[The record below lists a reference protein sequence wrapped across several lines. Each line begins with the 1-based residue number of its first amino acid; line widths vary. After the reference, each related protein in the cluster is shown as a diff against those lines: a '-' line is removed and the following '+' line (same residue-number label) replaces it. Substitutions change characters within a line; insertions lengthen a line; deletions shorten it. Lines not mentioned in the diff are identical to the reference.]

1 MKRKFAFALLFTT
14 TIGGAWSCL
23 TWGQDPIVPARVIR
37 PSVTTTRNFTTV
49 GDGGETVTIAG
60 GDVVPGA
67 GWTIAG
73 GNINNNLDENV
84 TRLVRELKSSEGADK
99 ESVLTKLKSAVGEQF
114 DNRQEG
120 KAKELKALEEQLAK
134 LKEIHNKRTQ
144 QREQIVADRVQQL
157 LREVEGLGW
166 GSDSGDATGMLRF
179 QGSRLP
185 MLNSTLNR
193 IQGAVASPAA
203 QPANVYPAAK

>member
-1 MKRKFAFALLFTT
+1 MKRKLAFALLFTT
-14 TIGGAWSCL
+14 TLGGAWSCL
-23 TWGQDPIVPARVIR
+23 TWGQDPFGPARVGR
-37 PSVTTTRNFTTV
+37 PLVTTTRNLTTV

-60 GDVVPGA
+60 IESPVA
-67 GWTIAG
+67 GWTIADG
-73 GNINNNLDENV
+73 RYSFEENV
-84 TRLVRELKSSEGADK
+84 SKLVKELKSTEGANK

-134 LKEIHNKRTQ
+134 LKEIHAKRTQ

-166 GSDSGDATGMLRF
+166 GADSDDATEFRF
-179 QGSRLP
+179 PTTRLLP
-185 MLNSTLNR
+185 MLNRSNR
-193 IQGAVASPAA
+193 IQDAVASPAA
-203 QPANVYPAAK
+203 PATPPAIFPPK

>member
-1 MKRKFAFALLFTT
+1 MKRKLAFALLFTM

-23 TWGQDPIVPARVIR
+23 TWGQDPFGPARAVR
-37 PSVTTTRNFTTV
+37 PTVTTTRSFGAV

-60 GDVVPGA
+60 IESPVA
-67 GWTIAG
+67 GWTIADG
-73 GNINNNLDENV
+73 RYSFEENV
-84 TRLVRELKSSEGADK
+84 AKLVKELKSTEGANK
-99 ESVLTKLKSAVGEQF
+99 ESVLTKLKTAVGEQF

-134 LKEIHNKRTQ
+134 LKEIHAKRTQ

-166 GSDSGDATGMLRF
+166 GSDSDDAAEFRF
-179 QGSRLP
+179 PTTRLP
-185 MLNSTLNR
+185 KLNRSLNR
-193 IQGAVASPAA
+193 IDATAPAA
-203 QPANVYPAAK
+203 PATPPAIFPPTVK